1 MNLTI
6 NQINL
11 LHVLLDKYENSK
23 TYEGTNAVSQIFAVK
38 PEKVWKEYV
47 SDFANVAQ
55 VKDFETEMQV
65 LQEQGLIQIQRK
77 DGVITKLAA
86 CKEKLDVYYELLGR
100 KQKKDIIQEQIAFF
114 ERWMQKGLADY
125 IQSLDDAGQ
134 ISVAEVA
141 NGVEE
146 TRIAEVADEAEQVG
160 IAEVTDDAE
169 QVRIAEVAN
178 EAEQTRI
185 VEVVDEAE
193 QVGIA
198 EVTNSAEQKKNV
210 VINMFCRDQIS
221 KLKAGKKPDYEL
233 EVCDKLVRVLEFICT
248 NKEEVLERELS
259 MLILDGSKEF
269 EDHYRTRVCK
279 VLSKYL
285 DFSELLEGIDDTRER
300 QKIILE
306 EFQIYT
312 NPSYIYL
319 KGNIEIR
326 LEDGRCIQIG
336 DAPIALSSE
345 LIKKIEAIRVNTDKV
360 VTVEN
365 LTSFHRLKDE
375 NCAYLFLAGYHNS
388 AKQEFL
394 KRVYKENPE
403 KQWFHFGDLDP
414 DGFYILKHL
423 RNGTGID
430 FIPLYMGVPELE
442 TYNGCCRKLSEPDK
456 VKARN
461 LLQQGFY
468 AEVLQYMLEHD
479 CKLEQEI
486 ISYEIM
492 KKNL

>member
-11 LHVLLDKYENSK
+11 LHALLDKYENSK

-65 LQEQGLIQIQRK
+65 LQDQGLIRVQKK

-86 CKEKLDVYYELLGR
+86 CREELDAYYELLGR
-100 KQKKDIIQEQIAFF
+100 KQKKDIIQEKIAFF
-114 ERWMQKGLADY
+114 ERWMQKGSADH
-125 IQSLDDAGQ
+125 IQSMDDAEWM
-134 ISVAEVA
+134 SVSEVA
-141 NGVEE
+141 NDVEKAG
-146 TRIAEVADEAEQVG
+146 IAEVAEEAEQVG
-160 IAEVTDDAE
+160 IAEVVDDAE
-169 QVRIAEVAN
+169 QVRIAEV
-178 EAEQTRI
+178 
-185 VEVVDEAE
+185 VDKAE

-198 EVTNSAEQKKNV
+198 EVTNSAEQKKNA

-233 EVCDKLVRVLEFICT
+233 EVCNKLLRILEFVCT

-345 LIKKIEAIRVNTDKV
+345 LIQKMEAIRVNTDKV

-388 AKQEFL
+388 AKQAFL
-394 KRVYKENPE
+394 KRVYQENPE

-430 FIPLYMGVPELE
+430 FMPLHMGISELE
-442 TYNGCCRKLSEPDK
+442 TYNEYGRKLSEPDK
-456 VKARN
+456 VKAQN
-461 LLQQGFY
+461 LLQQGVY
-468 AEVLQYMLEHD
+468 VEVMQYMLDHD

-492 KKNL
+492 KKKNL

>member
-6 NQINL
+6 NQSNL
-11 LHVLLDKYENSK
+11 LHALLDKYENSK
-23 TYEGTNAVSQIFAVK
+23 TYEGTNTVSQNFAVK

-47 SDFANVAQ
+47 SDYANVAQ

-65 LQEQGLIQIQRK
+65 LQEQGLIRIHK
-77 DGVITKLAA
+77 KGGVITKLIA
-86 CKEKLDVYYELLGR
+86 CKEKLDVYYELLDR
-100 KQKKDIIQEQIAFF
+100 KQKKDMIQEQIAFF
-114 ERWMQKGLADY
+114 ERWMQKEFADY
-125 IQSLDDAGQ
+125 IQITDAAGQ
-134 ISVAEVA
+134 ISVAQVANDVEEAGITEVA
-141 NGVEE
+141 
-146 TRIAEVADEAEQVG
+146 
-160 IAEVTDDAE
+160 DDAE
-169 QVRIAEVAN
+169 QKKYA
-178 EAEQTRI
+178 
-185 VEVVDEAE
+185 VVYR
-193 QVGIA
+193 
-198 EVTNSAEQKKNV
+198 
-210 VINMFCRDQIS
+210 FCRNQLA
-221 KLKAGKKPDYEL
+221 KVKAGKKPDYEL
-233 EVCDKLVRVLEFICT
+233 EVCDKLLRILAFICT

-259 MLILDGSKEF
+259 MMILDGSKEF

-300 QKIILE
+300 QKSILE

-319 KGNIEIR
+319 KGNIEIQ
-326 LEDGRCIQIG
+326 LEDGQRIRIG

-345 LIKKIEAIRVNTDKV
+345 LIQKMDAIRVNADKV

-388 AKQEFL
+388 AKQAFL

-423 RNGTGID
+423 RKGTGID
-430 FIPLYMGVPELE
+430 FMPLYMGVTELE
-442 TYNGCCRKLSEPDK
+442 TYSGYSRELSEQDK

-461 LLQQGFY
+461 LLKQGFY

-479 CKLEQEI
+479 CKVEQEI
-486 ISYEIM
+486 ISYETV
-492 KKNL
+492 KKSL

>member
-6 NQINL
+6 NQSKL
-11 LHVLLDKYENSK
+11 LHALLDKYENSK
-23 TYEGTNAVSQIFAVK
+23 TYEGTNAVSQNFAVK
-38 PEKVWKEYV
+38 PEKVWKDYV
-47 SDFANVAQ
+47 SDYASVAQ

-65 LQEQGLIQIQRK
+65 LEEQGLVHIDRK
-77 DGVITKLAA
+77 NGVITKVVA
-86 CKEKLDVYYELLGR
+86 CKGKLDAYYELLGR
-100 KQKKDIIQEQIAFF
+100 KQRKDIVQEQIAFF

-125 IQSLDDAGQ
+125 I
-134 ISVAEVA
+134 
-141 NGVEE
+141 
-146 TRIAEVADEAEQVG
+146 
-160 IAEVTDDAE
+160 
-169 QVRIAEVAN
+169 
-178 EAEQTRI
+178 
-185 VEVVDEAE
+185 
-193 QVGIA
+193 
-198 EVTNSAEQKKNV
+198 
-210 VINMFCRDQIS
+210 VIYMFCRDQLG
-221 KLKAGKKPDYEL
+221 KVKTGKKPDYEV
-233 EVCDKLVRVLEFICT
+233 EVCDKLLRILEFICA

-259 MLILDGSKEF
+259 MMILEDSKKF
-269 EDHYRTRVCK
+269 EKQYRAKVCK
-279 VLSKYL
+279 VLSTYL
-285 DFSELLEGIDDTRER
+285 DFSELLEGIDDDRE
-300 QKIILE
+300 QKKVILQ
-306 EFQIYT
+306 EFQIYA

-319 KGNIEIR
+319 KGKIEIQ
-326 LEDGRCIQIG
+326 LKDGQRIRIE

-345 LIKKIEAIRVNTDKV
+345 LIQKMEAIRVKADKV

-388 AKQEFL
+388 VKQAFL

-423 RNGTGID
+423 RKGTGID
-430 FIPLYMGVPELE
+430 FVPWHMGVSELE
-442 TYNGCCRKLSEPDK
+442 TYSGYGRELSEPDK

-468 AEVLQYMLEHD
+468 AEIMQYMLEHD

>member
-6 NQINL
+6 NQSNL
-11 LHVLLDKYENSK
+11 LHALLDKYENSK
-23 TYEGTNAVSQIFAVK
+23 TYEGTNAVSQNFAVK

-65 LQEQGLIQIQRK
+65 LQEQGLIRIYKK
-77 DGVITKLAA
+77 DEVITKLAA
-86 CKEKLDVYYELLGR
+86 CKEKLDVYYELLDR
-100 KQKKDIIQEQIAFF
+100 KQKKDMIQEQIAFF
-114 ERWMQKGLADY
+114 ERWMQKGLADD
-125 IQSLDDAGQ
+125 IQITDDVGR
-134 ISVAEVA
+134 ISVAD
-141 NGVEE
+141 N
-146 TRIAEVADEAEQVG
+146 
-160 IAEVTDDAE
+160 AE
-169 QVRIAEVAN
+169 QVRIAEVADDTG
-178 EAEQTRI
+178 ETGI
-185 VEVVDEAE
+185 GEVVDNAE
-193 QVGIA
+193 QAGIA
-198 EVTNSAEQKKNV
+198 EVVNDAKQSEIVEFADEPEQAGIAEVADDTEQKKYAV
-210 VINMFCRDQIS
+210 SDMFCRDQLA
-221 KLKAGKKPDYEL
+221 KVEAGGKPDYEL
-233 EVCDKLVRVLEFICT
+233 DVCDKLLRILEFICT
-248 NKEEVLERELS
+248 NKEEILERELS
-259 MLILDGSKEF
+259 MMILDGSKEF

-319 KGNIEIR
+319 KGNIEIQ
-326 LEDGRCIQIG
+326 LENGQRIRIG

-345 LIKKIEAIRVNTDKV
+345 LIQKMNAIRVGADKV

-375 NCAYLFLAGYHNS
+375 KCAYLFLAGYHNS
-388 AKQEFL
+388 AKQAFL
-394 KRVYKENPE
+394 KQVYKENPE

-423 RNGTGID
+423 RKGTGID
-430 FIPLYMGVPELE
+430 FMPLYMGVSELE
-442 TYNGCCRKLSEPDK
+442 TYSGYGRELSETDK
-456 VKARN
+456 VKTRN
-461 LLQQGFY
+461 LLKKGFY
-468 AEVLQYMLEHD
+468 AEVMQYMLEHD

>member
-6 NQINL
+6 NQSKL
-11 LHVLLDKYENSK
+11 LHALLDKYENSK
-23 TYEGTNAVSQIFAVK
+23 TYEGTNAVSQNFAVK
-38 PEKVWKEYV
+38 PEKVWKDYV
-47 SDFANVAQ
+47 SDYANVAQ

-65 LQEQGLIQIQRK
+65 LEEQGLIHIDRK
-77 DGVITKLAA
+77 NGVITKAVA
-86 CKEKLDVYYELLGR
+86 CKEKLDAYYELLGR
-100 KQKKDIIQEQIAFF
+100 KQRKDIVLEQIAFF
-114 ERWMQKGLADY
+114 ERWMQKELADY
-125 IQSLDDAGQ
+125 I
-134 ISVAEVA
+134 
-141 NGVEE
+141 
-146 TRIAEVADEAEQVG
+146 
-160 IAEVTDDAE
+160 
-169 QVRIAEVAN
+169 
-178 EAEQTRI
+178 
-185 VEVVDEAE
+185 
-193 QVGIA
+193 
-198 EVTNSAEQKKNV
+198 
-210 VINMFCRDQIS
+210 VIYMFCRDQLA
-221 KLKAGKKPDYEL
+221 KVKAGKKPDYEV
-233 EVCDKLVRVLEFICT
+233 EVCDKLLRILEFICA

-259 MLILDGSKEF
+259 MMILEDSKKF
-269 EDHYRTRVCK
+269 EKQYRAKVCK
-279 VLSKYL
+279 VLSTYL
-285 DFSELLEGIDDTRER
+285 DFSELLEGIDDDRE
-300 QKIILE
+300 QKKVILQ

-319 KGNIEIR
+319 KGKIEIQ
-326 LEDGRCIQIG
+326 LKDGQCIRIG

-345 LIKKIEAIRVNTDKV
+345 LIQKMEAIRVKADKV

-388 AKQEFL
+388 VKQAFL

-423 RNGTGID
+423 RKGTGID
-430 FIPLYMGVPELE
+430 FVPLHMGVSELE
-442 TYNGCCRKLSEPDK
+442 TYSGYGRELSEPDK

-461 LLQQGFY
+461 LLQQGVNV
-468 AEVLQYMLEHD
+468 EVMQYMLDHD

>member
-6 NQINL
+6 NQSKL
-11 LHVLLDKYENSK
+11 LHALLDKYENSK
-23 TYEGTNAVSQIFAVK
+23 TYEGTNAVSQNFAVK
-38 PEKVWKEYV
+38 PEKVWKDYV
-47 SDFANVAQ
+47 SDYANVAQ

-65 LQEQGLIQIQRK
+65 LEEQGLIHIDRK
-77 DGVITKLAA
+77 NGVITKAVA
-86 CKEKLDVYYELLGR
+86 CKEKLDAYYELLGR
-100 KQKKDIIQEQIAFF
+100 KQRKDIVLEQIAFF
-114 ERWMQKGLADY
+114 DRWMQKELADY
-125 IQSLDDAGQ
+125 
-134 ISVAEVA
+134 
-141 NGVEE
+141 
-146 TRIAEVADEAEQVG
+146 T
-160 IAEVTDDAE
+160 
-169 QVRIAEVAN
+169 
-178 EAEQTRI
+178 
-185 VEVVDEAE
+185 
-193 QVGIA
+193 
-198 EVTNSAEQKKNV
+198 
-210 VINMFCRDQIS
+210 VIYMFCRDQLA
-221 KLKAGKKPDYEL
+221 KVKAGKKPDYEV
-233 EVCDKLVRVLEFICT
+233 EVCDKLLRILEFICA

-259 MLILDGSKEF
+259 MMILEDSKKF
-269 EDHYRTRVCK
+269 EKQYIAKVCK
-279 VLSKYL
+279 VLSTYL
-285 DFSELLEGIDDTRER
+285 DFSELLEGIDDDRE
-300 QKIILE
+300 QKKVILQ

-319 KGNIEIR
+319 KGKIEIQ
-326 LEDGRCIQIG
+326 LKDGQCIRIG

-345 LIKKIEAIRVNTDKV
+345 LIQKMEAIRVKADKV

-388 AKQEFL
+388 VKQAFL

-423 RNGTGID
+423 RKGTGID
-430 FIPLYMGVPELE
+430 FVPLHMGVSELE
-442 TYNGCCRKLSEPDK
+442 TYSGYGRELSEPDK

-468 AEVLQYMLEHD
+468 AEIIQYMLEHD

-486 ISYEIM
+486 ISYAIM

>member
-11 LHVLLDKYENSK
+11 LHALLDKYENSK
-23 TYEGTNAVSQIFAVK
+23 TYEGTNAVSQNFSVK
-38 PEKVWKEYV
+38 PEKVWKEYT
-47 SDFANVAQ
+47 SDYANVAQ

-65 LQEQGLIQIQRK
+65 LQEQGLIRIHKK

-100 KQKKDIIQEQIAFF
+100 KQKKDMIQEQIAFF
-114 ERWMQKGLADY
+114 ERWMH
-125 IQSLDDAGQ
+125 
-134 ISVAEVA
+134 
-141 NGVEE
+141 
-146 TRIAEVADEAEQVG
+146 
-160 IAEVTDDAE
+160 
-169 QVRIAEVAN
+169 
-178 EAEQTRI
+178 
-185 VEVVDEAE
+185 
-193 QVGIA
+193 
-198 EVTNSAEQKKNV
+198 KKYA
-210 VINMFCRDQIS
+210 VIDMFCRDQLA
-221 KLKAGKKPDYEL
+221 KVEAGRKPDYEL
-233 EVCDKLVRVLEFICT
+233 DVCDKLLRILEFICT

-259 MLILDGSKEF
+259 MMILDGSKEF
-269 EDHYRTRVCK
+269 ENHYRTRVCK

-319 KGNIEIR
+319 KGNIEIQ
-326 LEDGRCIQIG
+326 LENGQRIRIG

-345 LIKKIEAIRVNTDKV
+345 LIQKMDAIRVNADKV

-388 AKQEFL
+388 AKQAFL
-394 KRVYKENPE
+394 KQVYKENPE

-423 RNGTGID
+423 RQGTGID
-430 FIPLYMGVPELE
+430 FMPLHMGVPELE
-442 TYNGCCRKLSEPDK
+442 TYSGYGRELSEPDK

-468 AEVLQYMLEHD
+468 AEVMQYMLEHN

>member
-6 NQINL
+6 NQSNL
-11 LHVLLDKYENSK
+11 LHALLDKYENSK
-23 TYEGTNAVSQIFAVK
+23 TYEGTNAVSQNFAVK

-65 LQEQGLIQIQRK
+65 LQEQGLIRIYKK
-77 DGVITKLAA
+77 DEVITKLAA
-86 CKEKLDVYYELLGR
+86 CKEKLDEYYELLDR
-100 KQKKDIIQEQIAFF
+100 KQKKDMIQEQIAFF
-114 ERWMQKGLADY
+114 ERWMQKGIADD
-125 IQSLDDAGQ
+125 IQITDDAGR
-134 ISVAEVA
+134 ISVAD
-141 NGVEE
+141 N
-146 TRIAEVADEAEQVG
+146 
-160 IAEVTDDAE
+160 AE
-169 QVRIAEVAN
+169 QVRIAEVA
-178 EAEQTRI
+178 
-185 VEVVDEAE
+185 DD
-193 QVGIA
+193 
-198 EVTNSAEQKKNV
+198 AEQKKYAV
-210 VINMFCRDQIS
+210 SDMFCRDQLA
-221 KLKAGKKPDYEL
+221 KVEAGRKPDYEL
-233 EVCDKLVRVLEFICT
+233 DVCDKLLRILEFICT
-248 NKEEVLERELS
+248 NKEEILERELS
-259 MLILDGSKEF
+259 MMILDGSKEF

-319 KGNIEIR
+319 KGNIEIQ
-326 LEDGRCIQIG
+326 LENGQRIRIG

-345 LIKKIEAIRVNTDKV
+345 LIQKMNAIRVGADKV

-375 NCAYLFLAGYHNS
+375 KCAYLFLAGYHNS
-388 AKQEFL
+388 AKQAFL
-394 KRVYKENPE
+394 KQVYKENPE

-423 RNGTGID
+423 RKGTGID
-430 FIPLYMGVPELE
+430 FMPLYMGVSELE
-442 TYNGCCRKLSEPDK
+442 TYSGYGRELSETDK
-456 VKARN
+456 VKTRN
-461 LLQQGFY
+461 LLKKGFY
-468 AEVLQYMLEHD
+468 AEVMQYMLEHD

>member
-6 NQINL
+6 NQSKL
-11 LHVLLDKYENSK
+11 LHALLDKYENSK
-23 TYEGTNAVSQIFAVK
+23 TYEGTNAVSQNFAVK
-38 PEKVWKEYV
+38 PEKVWKDYV
-47 SDFANVAQ
+47 SDYVSVAQ

-65 LQEQGLIQIQRK
+65 LEEQGLVHIDRK
-77 DGVITKLAA
+77 NGVITKVVA
-86 CKEKLDVYYELLGR
+86 CKEKLDAYYELLGR
-100 KQKKDIIQEQIAFF
+100 KQRKDIVQEQIAFF

-125 IQSLDDAGQ
+125 I
-134 ISVAEVA
+134 
-141 NGVEE
+141 
-146 TRIAEVADEAEQVG
+146 
-160 IAEVTDDAE
+160 
-169 QVRIAEVAN
+169 
-178 EAEQTRI
+178 
-185 VEVVDEAE
+185 
-193 QVGIA
+193 
-198 EVTNSAEQKKNV
+198 
-210 VINMFCRDQIS
+210 VIYMFCRDQLG
-221 KLKAGKKPDYEL
+221 KVKTGKKPDYEV
-233 EVCDKLVRVLEFICT
+233 EVCDKLLRILEFICA

-259 MLILDGSKEF
+259 MMILEDSKKF
-269 EDHYRTRVCK
+269 EKQYRAKVCK
-279 VLSKYL
+279 VLSTYL
-285 DFSELLEGIDDTRER
+285 DFSELLEGIDDDRE
-300 QKIILE
+300 QKKVILQ
-306 EFQIYT
+306 EFQIYA

-319 KGNIEIR
+319 KGKIEIQ
-326 LEDGRCIQIG
+326 LKDGQRIRIE

-345 LIKKIEAIRVNTDKV
+345 LIQKMEAIRVKADKV

-388 AKQEFL
+388 VKQAFL

-423 RNGTGID
+423 RKGTGIY
-430 FIPLYMGVPELE
+430 FVTLHMGVSELE
-442 TYNGCCRKLSEPDK
+442 TYSGYGRELSEPDK

-468 AEVLQYMLEHD
+468 AEIMQYMLEHD

>member
-6 NQINL
+6 NQSNL
-11 LHVLLDKYENSK
+11 LHALLDKYENSK
-23 TYEGTNAVSQIFAVK
+23 TYEGTNAVLQNFAVK

-65 LQEQGLIQIQRK
+65 LQEQGLIRIYKK
-77 DGVITKLAA
+77 DEVITKLAA
-86 CKEKLDVYYELLGR
+86 CKEKLDEYYELLDR
-100 KQKKDIIQEQIAFF
+100 KQKKDMIQEQIAFF
-114 ERWMQKGLADY
+114 ERWMQKGLADD
-125 IQSLDDAGQ
+125 IQITDDAGR
-134 ISVAEVA
+134 ISVAD
-141 NGVEE
+141 N
-146 TRIAEVADEAEQVG
+146 
-160 IAEVTDDAE
+160 AE
-169 QVRIAEVAN
+169 QVRIAEVADDAG
-178 EAEQTRI
+178 ETGI
-185 VEVVDEAE
+185 GEVVDNAE
-193 QVGIA
+193 QAGIA
-198 EVTNSAEQKKNV
+198 EVVNDAKQSEIVEFADEPEQAGIAEVADDTEQKKYAV
-210 VINMFCRDQIS
+210 SDMFCRDQLA
-221 KLKAGKKPDYEL
+221 KVEVGRKPDYEL
-233 EVCDKLVRVLEFICT
+233 DVCDKLLRILEFICT
-248 NKEEVLERELS
+248 NKEEILERELS
-259 MLILDGSKEF
+259 MMILDGSKEF

-319 KGNIEIR
+319 KGNIEIQ
-326 LEDGRCIQIG
+326 LENGQCIRIG

-345 LIKKIEAIRVNTDKV
+345 LIQKMNAIRVGADKV
-360 VTVEN
+360 VTVEH

-375 NCAYLFLAGYHNS
+375 KCAYLFLAGYHNS
-388 AKQEFL
+388 AKQAFL
-394 KRVYKENPE
+394 KQVYKENPE

-423 RNGTGID
+423 RKGTGID
-430 FIPLYMGVPELE
+430 FMPLYMGVSELE
-442 TYNGCCRKLSEPDK
+442 TYSGYGRELSETDK
-456 VKARN
+456 VKTRN
-461 LLQQGFY
+461 LLKKGFY
-468 AEVLQYMLEHD
+468 AEVMQYMLEHD

>member
-6 NQINL
+6 NQSNL
-11 LHVLLDKYENSK
+11 LHALLDKYENSK
-23 TYEGTNAVSQIFAVK
+23 TYEGTNTVSQNFAVK

-47 SDFANVAQ
+47 SDYANVAQ

-65 LQEQGLIQIQRK
+65 LQEQVLIRIHK
-77 DGVITKLAA
+77 KGGVITKLIA
-86 CKEKLDVYYELLGR
+86 CKEKLDVYYELLDR
-100 KQKKDIIQEQIAFF
+100 KQKKDMIQEQIAFF
-114 ERWMQKGLADY
+114 ERWMQKEFADY
-125 IQSLDDAGQ
+125 IQITDAAGQ
-134 ISVAEVA
+134 ISVAQVANDVEEAGITEVA
-141 NGVEE
+141 
-146 TRIAEVADEAEQVG
+146 
-160 IAEVTDDAE
+160 DDAE
-169 QVRIAEVAN
+169 QKKYA
-178 EAEQTRI
+178 
-185 VEVVDEAE
+185 VVYR
-193 QVGIA
+193 
-198 EVTNSAEQKKNV
+198 
-210 VINMFCRDQIS
+210 FCRNQLA
-221 KLKAGKKPDYEL
+221 KVKAGKKPDYEL
-233 EVCDKLVRVLEFICT
+233 EVCDKLLRILAFICT

-259 MLILDGSKEF
+259 MMILDGSKEF

-300 QKIILE
+300 QKSILE

-319 KGNIEIR
+319 KGNIEIQ
-326 LEDGRCIQIG
+326 LEDGQRIRIG

-345 LIKKIEAIRVNTDKV
+345 LIQKMDAIRVNADKV

-388 AKQEFL
+388 AKQAFL

-423 RNGTGID
+423 RKGTGID
-430 FIPLYMGVPELE
+430 FMPLYMGVTELE
-442 TYNGCCRKLSEPDK
+442 TYSGYSRELSEQDK

-461 LLQQGFY
+461 LLKQGFY

-479 CKLEQEI
+479 CKVEQEI
-486 ISYEIM
+486 ISYETV
-492 KKNL
+492 KKSL

>member
-6 NQINL
+6 NQSKL
-11 LHVLLDKYENSK
+11 LHALLDKYENSK
-23 TYEGTNAVSQIFAVK
+23 TYEGTNAVSQNFVVK

-65 LQEQGLIQIQRK
+65 LQEQGLISIDRK
-77 DGVITKLAA
+77 NGVITKLAA
-86 CKEKLDVYYELLGR
+86 CKEKLDVYYELLDR
-100 KQKKDIIQEQIAFF
+100 KQKKDMIQEQIAFF
-114 ERWMQKGLADY
+114 ERWIQKGLADD
-125 IQSLDDAGQ
+125 IQSVDDAGQ
-134 ISVAEVA
+134 ISMAEAA
-141 NGVEE
+141 NDAEQAGN
-146 TRIAEVADEAEQVG
+146 AEVADD
-160 IAEVTDDAE
+160 T
-169 QVRIAEVAN
+169 
-178 EAEQTRI
+178 
-185 VEVVDEAE
+185 
-193 QVGIA
+193 
-198 EVTNSAEQKKNV
+198 EQKKYA
-210 VINMFCRDQIS
+210 VIDMFCRDQLA
-221 KLKAGKKPDYEL
+221 KVEAGRKTDYEL
-233 EVCDKLVRVLEFICT
+233 DVCDKLLRILEFICT

-259 MLILDGSKEF
+259 MMILDGSKEF
-269 EDHYRTRVCK
+269 ENHYRTRVCK

-300 QKIILE
+300 QKIMLE

-319 KGNIEIR
+319 KGNIEIQ
-326 LEDGRCIQIG
+326 LEDGQRIRIG

-345 LIKKIEAIRVNTDKV
+345 LIQKMEAIRVNADKV

-375 NCAYLFLAGYHNS
+375 KCAYLFLAGYHNS
-388 AKQEFL
+388 AKQAFL
-394 KRVYKENPE
+394 KQVYKENPE

-423 RNGTGID
+423 RKGTGID
-430 FIPLYMGVPELE
+430 FMPLHMGVPELE
-442 TYNGCCRKLSEPDK
+442 TYSGYGRELSEPDK

-461 LLQQGFY
+461 LLKKGFY
-468 AEVLQYMLEHD
+468 AEVMQYMLEHD

>member
-6 NQINL
+6 NQSNL
-11 LHVLLDKYENSK
+11 LHALLDKYENSK
-23 TYEGTNAVSQIFAVK
+23 TYEGTNTVSQNFAVK

-47 SDFANVAQ
+47 SDYANVAQ

-65 LQEQGLIQIQRK
+65 LQEQGLIRIHK
-77 DGVITKLAA
+77 KGGVITKLIA
-86 CKEKLDVYYELLGR
+86 CKEKLDVYYELLDR
-100 KQKKDIIQEQIAFF
+100 KQKKDMIQEQIAFF
-114 ERWMQKGLADY
+114 ERWMQKEFADY
-125 IQSLDDAGQ
+125 IQITDAAGQ
-134 ISVAEVA
+134 ISVAQVA
-141 NGVEE
+141 
-146 TRIAEVADEAEQVG
+146 
-160 IAEVTDDAE
+160 DDAE
-169 QVRIAEVAN
+169 QKKYA
-178 EAEQTRI
+178 
-185 VEVVDEAE
+185 VVYR
-193 QVGIA
+193 
-198 EVTNSAEQKKNV
+198 
-210 VINMFCRDQIS
+210 FCRNQLA
-221 KLKAGKKPDYEL
+221 KVKAGKKPDYEL
-233 EVCDKLVRVLEFICT
+233 EVCDKLLRILAFICT

-259 MLILDGSKEF
+259 MMILDGSKEF

-300 QKIILE
+300 QKSILE

-319 KGNIEIR
+319 KGNIEIQ
-326 LEDGRCIQIG
+326 LEDGQRIRIG

-345 LIKKIEAIRVNTDKV
+345 LIQKMDAIRVNADKV

-388 AKQEFL
+388 AKQAFL

-423 RNGTGID
+423 RKGTGID
-430 FIPLYMGVPELE
+430 FMPLYMGVTELE
-442 TYNGCCRKLSEPDK
+442 TYSGYGRELSEQDK

-461 LLQQGFY
+461 LLKQGFY

-479 CKLEQEI
+479 CKVEQEI
-486 ISYEIM
+486 ISYETV
-492 KKNL
+492 KKSL

>member
-6 NQINL
+6 NQSNL
-11 LHVLLDKYENSK
+11 LYALLDKYENSK
-23 TYEGTNAVSQIFAVK
+23 TYEGTNAVSQNFSVK

-65 LQEQGLIQIQRK
+65 LQEQGLIRIHK
-77 DGVITKLAA
+77 KGGVITKLAV
-86 CKEKLDVYYELLGR
+86 CKEMLDVYYELLDR
-100 KQKKDIIQEQIAFF
+100 KQKKDMIQEQIAFF
-114 ERWMQKGLADY
+114 ERWMQKKYA
-125 IQSLDDAGQ
+125 
-134 ISVAEVA
+134 
-141 NGVEE
+141 
-146 TRIAEVADEAEQVG
+146 
-160 IAEVTDDAE
+160 
-169 QVRIAEVAN
+169 
-178 EAEQTRI
+178 
-185 VEVVDEAE
+185 
-193 QVGIA
+193 
-198 EVTNSAEQKKNV
+198 
-210 VINMFCRDQIS
+210 VIDMFCRDQIA
-221 KLKAGKKPDYEL
+221 KVKAGRKPDYEL
-233 EVCDKLVRVLEFICT
+233 DVCDKLLRILEFICT
-248 NKEEVLERELS
+248 NKDEVLERELS
-259 MLILDGSKEF
+259 MMLLDSSKEF
-269 EDHYRTRVCK
+269 ENHYRTRVCK

-319 KGNIEIR
+319 KGNIEIQ
-326 LEDGRCIQIG
+326 LEDGQRIRIG

-345 LIKKIEAIRVNTDKV
+345 LIQKMEAIQVNADKV

-388 AKQEFL
+388 AKQAFL

-423 RNGTGID
+423 RQGTGID
-430 FIPLYMGVPELE
+430 FMPLYMGVSELE
-442 TYNGCCRKLSEPDK
+442 TYSGYGRELSEPDK

-479 CKLEQEI
+479 CKVEQEI
-486 ISYEIM
+486 ISYETV
-492 KKNL
+492 KKSL

>member
-6 NQINL
+6 NQSNL

-65 LQEQGLIQIQRK
+65 LQDQGLIRIQRK

-86 CKEKLDVYYELLGR
+86 CWEELDAYYELLGR
-100 KQKKDIIQEQIAFF
+100 KQKKDIIQEQVAFF
-114 ERWMQKGLADY
+114 ERWMQNGFADY
-125 IQSLDDAGQ
+125 IQITDDIGQ
-134 ISVAEVA
+134 INVTEAA
-141 NGVEE
+141 NDAKE

-160 IAEVTDDAE
+160 IAEV
-169 QVRIAEVAN
+169 AN

-185 VEVVDEAE
+185 VEVADEAE
-193 QVGIA
+193 QVGIV
-198 EVTNSAEQKKNV
+198 EVTNSAEQKKNA
-210 VINMFCRDQIS
+210 VINMFCGDQIS

-233 EVCDKLVRVLEFICT
+233 EVCDKLLRILEFICT

-269 EDHYRTRVCK
+269 ENHYRMRVCK

-326 LEDGRCIQIG
+326 MEDGRCIQIG

-345 LIKKIEAIRVNTDKV
+345 LIKKMEAIRVNTDKV

-388 AKQEFL
+388 VKQAFL
-394 KRVYKENPE
+394 KRVYQENSE

-423 RNGTGID
+423 QKGTGLD
-430 FIPLYMGVPELE
+430 FLPLHMGVSELE
-442 TYNGCCRKLSEPDK
+442 TYNEYCRKLSEPDK

-461 LLQQGFY
+461 LLQQGVY
-468 AEVLQYMLEHD
+468 VEVMQYMLDHD

>member
-6 NQINL
+6 NQSKL
-11 LHVLLDKYENSK
+11 LHALLDKYENSK
-23 TYEGTNAVSQIFAVK
+23 TYEGTNAVSQNFAVK
-38 PEKVWKEYV
+38 PEKVWKDYV
-47 SDFANVAQ
+47 SDYASVAQ

-65 LQEQGLIQIQRK
+65 LEEQGLVHIDRK
-77 DGVITKLAA
+77 NGVITKVVA
-86 CKEKLDVYYELLGR
+86 CKGKLDAYYELLGR
-100 KQKKDIIQEQIAFF
+100 KQRKDIVQEQIAFF

-125 IQSLDDAGQ
+125 I
-134 ISVAEVA
+134 
-141 NGVEE
+141 
-146 TRIAEVADEAEQVG
+146 
-160 IAEVTDDAE
+160 
-169 QVRIAEVAN
+169 
-178 EAEQTRI
+178 
-185 VEVVDEAE
+185 
-193 QVGIA
+193 
-198 EVTNSAEQKKNV
+198 
-210 VINMFCRDQIS
+210 VIYMFCRDQLG
-221 KLKAGKKPDYEL
+221 KVKTGKKPDYEV
-233 EVCDKLVRVLEFICT
+233 EVCDKLLRILEFICA

-259 MLILDGSKEF
+259 MMILEDSKKF
-269 EDHYRTRVCK
+269 EKQYRAKVCK
-279 VLSKYL
+279 VLSTYL
-285 DFSELLEGIDDTRER
+285 DFSELLEGIDDDRE
-300 QKIILE
+300 QKKVILQ
-306 EFQIYT
+306 EFQIYA

-319 KGNIEIR
+319 KGKIEIQ
-326 LEDGRCIQIG
+326 LKDGQRIRIE

-345 LIKKIEAIRVNTDKV
+345 LIQKMEAIRVKADKV

-388 AKQEFL
+388 VKQAFL

-423 RNGTGID
+423 RKGTGID
-430 FIPLYMGVPELE
+430 FVPLHMGVSELE
-442 TYNGCCRKLSEPDK
+442 TYSGYGRELSEPDK

-468 AEVLQYMLEHD
+468 AEIMQYMLEHD

>member
-6 NQINL
+6 NQSNL
-11 LHVLLDKYENSK
+11 LHALLDKYENSK
-23 TYEGTNAVSQIFAVK
+23 TYEGTNAVLQNFAVK

-65 LQEQGLIQIQRK
+65 LQEQGLIRIYKK
-77 DGVITKLAA
+77 DEVITKLAA
-86 CKEKLDVYYELLGR
+86 CKEKLDEYYELLDR
-100 KQKKDIIQEQIAFF
+100 KQKKDMIQEQIAFF
-114 ERWMQKGLADY
+114 ERWMQKGLADD
-125 IQSLDDAGQ
+125 IQITDDAGR
-134 ISVAEVA
+134 ISVAD
-141 NGVEE
+141 N
-146 TRIAEVADEAEQVG
+146 
-160 IAEVTDDAE
+160 AE
-169 QVRIAEVAN
+169 QVRIAEVADDAG
-178 EAEQTRI
+178 ETGI
-185 VEVVDEAE
+185 GEVVDNAE
-193 QVGIA
+193 QAGIA
-198 EVTNSAEQKKNV
+198 EVVNDAKQSEIVEFADEPEQAGIAEVADDTEQKKYAV
-210 VINMFCRDQIS
+210 SDMFCRDQLA
-221 KLKAGKKPDYEL
+221 KVEVGRKPDYEL
-233 EVCDKLVRVLEFICT
+233 DVCDKLLRILEFICT
-248 NKEEVLERELS
+248 NKEEILERELS
-259 MLILDGSKEF
+259 MMILDGSKEF

-319 KGNIEIR
+319 KGNIEIQ
-326 LEDGRCIQIG
+326 LENGQCIRIG

-345 LIKKIEAIRVNTDKV
+345 LIQKMNAIRVGADKV

-375 NCAYLFLAGYHNS
+375 KCAYLFLAGYHNS
-388 AKQEFL
+388 AKQAFL
-394 KRVYKENPE
+394 KQVYKENPE

-423 RNGTGID
+423 RKGTGID
-430 FIPLYMGVPELE
+430 FMPLYMGVSELE
-442 TYNGCCRKLSEPDK
+442 TYSGYGRELSETDK
-456 VKARN
+456 VKTRN
-461 LLQQGFY
+461 LLKKGFY
-468 AEVLQYMLEHD
+468 AEVMQYMLEHD

>member
-6 NQINL
+6 NQSNL

-65 LQEQGLIQIQRK
+65 LQDQGLIRIQRK

-86 CKEKLDVYYELLGR
+86 CREELDAYYELLGR
-100 KQKKDIIQEQIAFF
+100 KQKKDIIQEQVAFF
-114 ERWMQKGLADY
+114 ERWMQNGFADH
-125 IQSLDDAGQ
+125 IQNVDEAEWM
-134 ISVAEVA
+134 SVSEVA
-141 NGVEE
+141 NGAEE
-146 TRIAEVADEAEQVG
+146 TG
-160 IAEVTDDAE
+160 IAEF
-169 QVRIAEVAN
+169 
-178 EAEQTRI
+178 
-185 VEVVDEAE
+185 
-193 QVGIA
+193 
-198 EVTNSAEQKKNV
+198 TNSAEQKKNA

-233 EVCDKLVRVLEFICT
+233 EVCDKLLRILEFACT

-285 DFSELLEGIDDTRER
+285 DFSEQLEGIDDTRER

-326 LEDGRCIQIG
+326 MEDGRCIQIG

-345 LIKKIEAIRVNTDKV
+345 LIKKMEAIRVNTDKV

-388 AKQEFL
+388 VKQAFL
-394 KRVYKENPE
+394 KRVYQENSE

-423 RNGTGID
+423 QKGTGLD
-430 FIPLYMGVPELE
+430 FLPLHMGVSELE
-442 TYNGCCRKLSEPDK
+442 TYNEYCRKLSEPDK

-461 LLQQGFY
+461 LLQQGVY
-468 AEVLQYMLEHD
+468 VEVMQYMLDHD

>member
-6 NQINL
+6 NQSNL
-11 LHVLLDKYENSK
+11 LHALLDKYENSK
-23 TYEGTNAVSQIFAVK
+23 TYEGTNAVSQNFAVK

-65 LQEQGLIQIQRK
+65 LQEQGLILIHKK

-100 KQKKDIIQEQIAFF
+100 KQKKDMIQEQIAFF
-114 ERWMQKGLADY
+114 EKWMQKGLADD
-125 IQSLDDAGQ
+125 IQIMDDAGR
-134 ISVAEVA
+134 ISMAEAANEEEQAGFAEVA
-141 NGVEE
+141 DDAEQAGIVEF
-146 TRIAEVADEAEQVG
+146 ADEAEQKKY
-160 IAEVTDDAE
+160 A
-169 QVRIAEVAN
+169 
-178 EAEQTRI
+178 
-185 VEVVDEAE
+185 VVYR
-193 QVGIA
+193 
-198 EVTNSAEQKKNV
+198 
-210 VINMFCRDQIS
+210 FCRNQLA
-221 KLKAGKKPDYEL
+221 KVKAGKKPDYQL
-233 EVCDKLVRVLEFICT
+233 EVCDKLLRILAFICT

-259 MLILDGSKEF
+259 MMILDGSKEF
-269 EDHYRTRVCK
+269 ENHYRTRVCK

-285 DFSELLEGIDDTRER
+285 DFLELLEGIDDTRER

-319 KGNIEIR
+319 KGNIEIQ
-326 LEDGRCIQIG
+326 LQDGQRIRIG

-345 LIKKIEAIRVNTDKV
+345 LIQKMNAIRVGADKV

-388 AKQEFL
+388 AKQAFL
-394 KRVYKENPE
+394 KRIYKENPE

-423 RNGTGID
+423 RKGTGID
-430 FIPLYMGVPELE
+430 FMPVYMGVSELE
-442 TYNGCCRKLSEPDK
+442 TYSGYGRELSEPDK

-468 AEVLQYMLEHD
+468 AEVMQYMLEHD